1 MCAVYAQFCV
11 RTMYRFCSSTFHL
24 SFLRQIL
31 LLKLNLEQPFSR
43 SYYLYLPCS
52 RNVLSNHLHFRRV
65 PWILDLDPHI
75 YLPSTLI
82 YLAVF
87 PASQVF
93 STMVEKLYKCVTA
106 KPRNICCRP
115 QIFFFFMT
123 FSTFWF
129 GRC

>member
-11 RTMYRFCSSTFHL
+11 RTMCRFCSSTFHL

-31 LLKLNLEQPFSR
+31 LLKLNLGQPFSR

-65 PWILDLDPHI
+65 PWILDLDPHS

-82 YLAVF
+82 YLSVF
-87 PASQVF
+87 PASQAF
-93 STMVEKLYKCVTA
+93 STMVENYVIVLQQSQEISAVGL
-106 KPRNICCRP
+106 R
-115 QIFFFFMT
+115 FFFYDF
-123 FSTFWF
+123 TFWF